1 VAITAIK
8 ELRILPALVI
18 ARFGSS
24 PEPLENYEVKLNNPF
39 GFRQIKQAPTLIV
52 NPETGAVDQE
62 TKPDPARRVAF
73 RDAQGRVKPLAPFLE
88 VWARFEDAGE
98 LEPLTKN
105 HLADLAL
112 QPADVEWRVQ
122 AANIKAF
129 RRTGH
134 PGDKVVANVAIA
146 KADATAHDARPLL
159 GQGPNFKF
167 DARGSQKSIAFG
179 TMRYIRPTD
188 SFPEIRIR
196 FTPGAGLVFGPR
208 AGDPLVM
215 DDVYL
220 GITST
225 PTPLHGPWSY
235 PFAGA
240 WDRYWI
246 GAPNSPPVTAPGDIF
261 QGQLF
266 GGTKVSDGYLD
277 DTCDGMVEVR
287 LRVGGRLLTAYA
299 RFMSGVPDFA
309 PDSYH
314 VRTIADDLEQMAFGP
329 EVPMPTESAAKMRL
343 KEEVVDILRRAYE
356 TVRLM
361 NTSVQNGDQG
371 VGGVR
376 TNRNN
381 MAGQQNGSYNRA
393 FEPFFP
399 TGGGQAQ
406 YANVLEKHRNILK
419 AAIDATQL
427 EGSFAF
433 VDLVRTY
440 NQIGLLTT
448 AARQRMPA
456 MMRGSDGI
464 ELALTRRQ
472 RSKLKLASP
481 SVQAAPPDALAAAAA
496 VPPPEI
502 TVKPLESLPPV
513 TRHSLPN
520 EP

>member
-1 VAITAIK
+1 VAVTAIK
-8 ELRILPALVI
+8 ELRIFPPLAI
-18 ARFGSS
+18 ARFGAS
-24 PEPLENYEVKLNNPF
+24 PEPLENYEVKVIDPF
-39 GFRQIKQAPTLIV
+39 GFRRIQQAPTLIV
-52 NPETGAVDQE
+52 NPDTGAIDQE
-62 TKPDPARRVAF
+62 TKPDPTKRVAF

-88 VWARFEDAGE
+88 VWARFADGGDF
-98 LEPLTKN
+98 EPLTKN
-105 HLADLAL
+105 HLADLQL
-112 QPADVEWRVQ
+112 QPADVEWGIQ

-134 PGDKVVANVAIA
+134 VADQVVANVAIA
-146 KADATAHDARPLL
+146 KSDDTPHDARPLL
-159 GQGPNFKF
+159 GQCPNFKL
-167 DARGSQKSIAFG
+167 DANGNQKSISFG
-179 TMRYIRPTD
+179 TVRYIRPTD
-188 SFPEIRIR
+188 TFPEIRIR
-196 FTPGAGLVFGPR
+196 FTPAAGLVFGPR

-225 PTPLHGPWSY
+225 PTPPHGPWAY

-277 DTCDGMVEVR
+277 DTCDGIVEVR

-299 RFMSGVPDFA
+299 RLMSGVPDFA

-329 EVPMPTESAAKMRL
+329 DVAAPADAATKARL
-343 KEEVVDILRRAYE
+343 KADVVDILRRAYE

-371 VGGVR
+371 VGGVQV
-376 TNRNN
+376 NRNN

-399 TGGGQAQ
+399 TQGGQAK
-406 YANVLEKHRNILK
+406 YANALEKHRRLLK
-419 AAIDATQL
+419 AAIDAAQL

-433 VDLVRTY
+433 LDLVRPY
-440 NQIGLLTT
+440 HEIGLLTT
-448 AARQRMPA
+448 EARQRMPA
-456 MMRGSDGI
+456 MMRGSDGL

-481 SVQAAPPDALAAAAA
+481 AVPPPAPAALAAAAA
-496 VPPPEI
+496 VVPPPI
-502 TVKPLESLPPV
+502 TVRPLASLPPV
-513 TRHSLPN
+513 TRHALEN

>member
-1 VAITAIK
+1 MAVTAIN
-8 ELRILPALVI
+8 ELRILPSLVI

-24 PEPLENYEVKLNNPF
+24 SEPLENYEVQVIDPL
-39 GFRQIKQAPTLIV
+39 GFRRIQQAPTLMV
-52 NPETGAVDQE
+52 NSETGAIDQE
-62 TKPDPARRVAF
+62 TKPDPTKRVAF
-73 RDAQGRVKPLAPFLE
+73 RDSQGRVKPLAPFLE
-88 VWARFEDAGE
+88 VWASFEDGGNF
-98 LEPLTKN
+98 EPLTKN
-105 HLADLAL
+105 HLADLKL
-112 QPADVEWRVQ
+112 QPADVEWRIQ

-146 KADATAHDARPLL
+146 KADGNHHDSRPLL
-159 GQGPNFKF
+159 GRGLNFKL
-167 DARGSQKSIAFG
+167 DSKGNQKSISFG
-179 TMRYIRPTD
+179 SMRYIRPTD

-196 FTPGAGLVFGPR
+196 FTPGAGLVYGPR

-220 GITST
+220 GVTST
-225 PTPLHGPWSY
+225 PAPLQGPWAY

-261 QGQLF
+261 QGQQF

-277 DTCDGMVEVR
+277 DTCDGIVEVR

-309 PDSYH
+309 PDSRH

-329 EVPMPTESAAKMRL
+329 EVVAPTDAASSAKL
-343 KEEVVDILRRAYE
+343 KEDVVDILRRAYE

-371 VGGVR
+371 VGGVP

-399 TGGGQAQ
+399 TAGGQAQ
-406 YANVLEKHRNILK
+406 YANALEKHARIVK
-419 AAIDATQL
+419 AAIDASQL
-427 EGSFAF
+427 EGSFAYL
-433 VDLVRTY
+433 DLVRPY
-440 NQIGLLTT
+440 NEIGVLTSD
-448 AARQRMPA
+448 ARQRMPA

-464 ELALTRRQ
+464 DMALTRRQ
-472 RSKLKLASP
+472 RSKLKLAS
-481 SVQAAPPDALAAAAA
+481 SAAPTPPPAALAMAAA
-496 VPPPEI
+496 VTPLKVA
-502 TVKPLESLPPV
+502 VKPLASLPPV

-520 EP
+520 E